1 LNRRRRLVH
10 LAPLAGRGRIAIGDP
25 GEGADDSRK
34 VKERAP
40 HPTLSPQERG
50 EGEVVPLDLNSSCS
64 PITWLAYRGG
74 GVPGLT
80 SSGEVKPTY
89 SNSLICSH
97 SFAFSPR
104 ISREFCVE
112 RPPTEIRGR
121 SATPGGEQ
129 GMPGADAPA
138 AARGVVGS
146 TRVSHHGHTGITR
159 HSPRNG
165 FNSLFR
171 ALPGDRA
178 FLPPSPRGYR
188 RVRPVR
194 ADIASATLDASVG
207 ASGPHDFA
215 VRKLHRPS
223 SAPPASTASRP
234 TFVTLRNA
242 PLSEAG
248 RRGI

>member
-1 LNRRRRLVH
+1 
-10 LAPLAGRGRIAIGDP
+10 
-25 GEGADDSRK
+25 
-34 VKERAP
+34 
-40 HPTLSPQERG
+40 
-50 EGEVVPLDLNSSCS
+50 
-64 PITWLAYRGG
+64 
-74 GVPGLT
+74 VPGLT

-178 FLPPSPRGYR
+178 FLPPSLAEVAFRK
-188 RVRPVR
+188 
-194 ADIASATLDASVG
+194 LDASVG
-207 ASGPHDFA
+207 TSGPHDFA
-215 VRKLHRPS
+215 VRSQHRPS

-234 TFVTLRNA
+234 TSVTLRNA
-242 PLSEAG
+242 PLSGAG
-248 RRGI
+248 RRGICR